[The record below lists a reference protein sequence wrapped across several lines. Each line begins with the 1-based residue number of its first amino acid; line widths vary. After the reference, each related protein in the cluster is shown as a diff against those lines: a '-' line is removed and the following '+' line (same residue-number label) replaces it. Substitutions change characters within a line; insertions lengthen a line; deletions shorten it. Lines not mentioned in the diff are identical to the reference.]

1 MPTLP
6 RESIILSEIDN
17 GVKAAADALAPDV
30 VRIRYDL
37 SEDWSGAP
45 SIFFRIVLRD
55 EALIDADQWELSQ
68 RISRRIQSEVQSDEL
83 GLQPYFSFRSASEQA
98 QLKEPA
104 WA

>member
-1 MPTLP
+1 MLTVQ
-6 RESIILSEIDN
+6 RGFIIRTEIDN

-55 EALIDADQWELSQ
+55 DALINADQWELSQ
-68 RISRRIQSEVQSDEL
+68 RISHRILSEVQSDEL
-83 GLQPYFSFRSASEQA
+83 GLQPYFSFRSVSEQA

>member
-55 EALIDADQWELSQ
+55 DALINADQWELSQ
-68 RISRRIQSEVQSDEL
+68 RISHRILSEVQSDEL
-83 GLQPYFSFRSASEQA
+83 GLQPYFSFRSVSEQA